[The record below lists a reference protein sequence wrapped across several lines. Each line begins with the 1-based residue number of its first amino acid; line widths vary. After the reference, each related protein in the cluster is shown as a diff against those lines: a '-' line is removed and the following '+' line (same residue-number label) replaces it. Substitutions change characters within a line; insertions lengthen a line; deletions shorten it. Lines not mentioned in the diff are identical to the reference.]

1 MVSPTP
7 KPLVRPILI
16 QAGRIE
22 VEAQM
27 PAGDWLWPA
36 IWMLPVDNKYGE
48 WPLSG
53 EIDIAESRGNNWTN
67 SMGGNELV
75 SSALH
80 WGPDSGNDAVSTI
93 SLPLSDLLHCY

>member
-1 MVSPTP
+1 M
-7 KPLVRPILI
+7 LL
-16 QAGRIE
+16 GRIE

-36 IWMLPVDNKYGE
+36 IWMLPVDNKYGA

-67 SMGGNELV
+67 SMGGNEIV

-80 WGPDSGNDAVSTI
+80 WGPDTSNDAVSMEHRFQH
-93 SLPLSDLLHCY
+93 SY